1 MNTKYL
7 LMAAAL
13 GVSFVA
19 VADEGQWQPHQL
31 AELQAELSAK
41 GIEIPGKQLA
51 DLSQYPMSAIVS
63 LGYCSASFVSPSG
76 LVVTNHHCGYNAIQN
91 NSTKDNNLIEKG
103 FLAKSQG
110 EELPA
115 GAQERLFI
123 TESVTDVTAQVSG
136 NLPAELSGSERYEA
150 IETNRK
156 ALIKSCES
164 DANYRCSVVSFHHG
178 LEYFQIKQ
186 LMLQD
191 VRLVYAPSEAIGNF
205 GGDIDN
211 FEYPRHTGDYTF
223 LRGYVGKDGKP
234 APYSVDNVPYQSKHY
249 LKVNASGVRAGDGIL
264 LAGYPGRTSRYRLAD
279 EIAFAADW
287 QYPAQVKTYQQIINT
302 IDRLGAT
309 DADLK
314 VKYAST
320 VKSLNNRMKKLQGL
334 LDGFKVT
341 DIHAIKQQQEQE
353 LLNWINSDSAYQQYQ
368 QSIAALK
375 TVIDAEQ
382 AYTQQTYYFDN
393 AKRSDMLQ
401 AAMLLY
407 RLAVESEK
415 PDAQREMGFQQRDLA
430 MIENRLTR
438 MEKSFHPTMDL
449 AIWSEQLAEYLA
461 QPDAVRVSELD
472 AALGLTPGMSQAQ
485 ISDKLAALY
494 PQSAL
499 TSTAGRKAWL
509 GKAPAE
515 FANSS
520 DPFIKLAVAIYAKNK
535 ALELEEKTL
544 AGKLSQVRPAY
555 MQAIIAYNKTLGKP
569 VYPDANS
576 TLRITYG
583 TVDGY
588 PAKDGVYKT
597 PFTSVKGLIAK
608 RQDEYPFSL
617 PQKLVDAYNAGKTD
631 GYYYTDLAPE
641 YKPGLLCRIG
651 GCAKPEVKAFNS
663 VPVNFLSSAD
673 TTGGNSGSAVMNGKG
688 ELVGLNF
695 DSTYESITKD
705 WYFNPEITRAIHVDI
720 RYVLWLMEH
729 VDGAQNLLEE
739 MDIVR

>member
-1 MNTKYL
+1 MKKHTL
-7 LMAAAL
+7 FTAVALSLSFAAI
-13 GVSFVA
+13 
-19 VADEGQWQPHQL
+19 ADEGQWQPHQL
-31 AELQAELSAK
+31 AQLQQELTAA
-41 GIEIPGKQLA
+41 GIAIPGKQLA
-51 DLSQYPMSAIVS
+51 DLSQYPMNAIVS
-63 LGYCSASFVSPSG
+63 MGYCSASFVSPNG
-76 LVVTNHHCGYNAIQN
+76 LVVTNHHCAYNAIQN
-91 NSTKDNNLIEKG
+91 NSTKENNLIEQG
-103 FLAKSQG
+103 FLAKTLA

-115 GAQERLFI
+115 GAQERLYI

-136 NLPAELSGSERYEA
+136 NLAADLSGAKRHEA
-150 IETNRK
+150 IESNRK
-156 ALIKSCES
+156 ALIKSCEA
-164 DANYRCSVVSFHHG
+164 DPNYRCAVVSFHHG
-178 LEYFQIKQ
+178 MEYYQIKQ

-211 FEYPRHTGDYTF
+211 FEYPRHTGDYAF
-223 LRGYVGKDGKP
+223 IRGYVGKDGKP
-234 APYSVDNVPYQSKHY
+234 APYSVDNVPYQSKAY
-249 LKVNASGVRAGDGIL
+249 LKVNANGVREGDGIL

-279 EIAFAADW
+279 EIAFAANW
-287 QYPAQVKTYQQIINT
+287 QYPAQVKTYQQMINT
-302 IDRLGAT
+302 IDRLGAE

-341 DIHAIKQQQEQE
+341 DIHAIKQQQEQA
-353 LLNWINSDSAYQQYQ
+353 LLNWINSDTGNQRYQ
-368 QSIAALK
+368 QSIAELAK
-375 TVIDAEQ
+375 VIAAEQ

-415 PDAQREMGFQQRDLA
+415 PDAEREMGFQKRDLT
-430 MIENRLTR
+430 MIESRLAR
-438 MEKSFHPTMDL
+438 MEKSFHPSMDL

-461 QPDAVRVSELD
+461 QPDAVRVTELD
-472 AALGLTPGMSQAQ
+472 TALGLAPLMSQAQ
-485 ISDKLAALY
+485 ISAKLAALY
-494 PQSAL
+494 PQSTL
-499 TSTAGRKAWL
+499 TSTAGRTAWL
-509 GKAPAE
+509 GKAPDE
-515 FANSS
+515 FANSA
-520 DPFIKLAVAIYAKNK
+520 DPFIKLAVALFDKNK

-544 AGKLSQVRPAY
+544 SGQLSTVRPAY
-555 MQAIIAYNKTLGKP
+555 MQAVIAYNKTLGKP

-617 PQKLVDAYNAGKTD
+617 PQKLVDAYQGGNTG
-631 GYYYTDLAPE
+631 GYFYADLAPKYE
-641 YKPGLLCRIG
+641 PGLLCRLG
-651 GCAKPEVKAFNS
+651 ACAKPKVKAFNS

-720 RYVLWLMEH
+720 RYILWLMQY
-729 VDGAQNLLEE
+729 VDGAQNLLDE